1 MRAHGRPG
9 AHAGIGGP
17 PRPAGAAITKYSI
30 LMYHEQLVKNKQK
43 YLKVLIKYSDL
54 KSLRQH
60 SVFLK
65 LGRIRFGL
73 CMCLI

>member
-60 SVFLK
+60 SVFLNNWDE
-65 LGRIRFGL
+65 LGLGYA
-73 CMCLI
+73 CA